1 MQSITSKVLIPK
13 EALCICGSGKSFGE
27 CCISKNH
34 SYESLTIAEIGSTVI
49 YDQTEIITAVKN
61 LNSFMET
68 RISSTSTRLTQSEA
82 LRKLKRLYEK
92 FGNALKPI
100 SGVVSCKAGCSQCCH
115 LLVLTSQLEAEM
127 MKDYISAYYSP
138 MKLAEFKEKIR
149 EHKDLLSSLTV
160 FSNGRFSEE
169 STQAYLSSKL
179 PCAFLNENDCCSIYE
194 ARPFICRK
202 YLVFDNPEIC
212 ANPFNK
218 TTQYYS
224 GYHSTVKDAII
235 KLNQLT
241 YGDNYK
247 YKHLLSWFVQD
258 NPEF

>member
-1 MQSITSKVLIPK
+1 MGVIEMQSITNKVSIPK
-13 EALCICGSGKSFGE
+13 EALCVCGSGKSFGE

-34 SYESLTIAEIGSTVI
+34 IYESLTISEIGATVI

-61 LNSFMET
+61 LNSFIDA
-68 RISSTSTRLTQSEA
+68 RINSTATRLSQTESI
-82 LRKLKRLYEK
+82 RKLKRLYEK
-92 FGNALKPI
+92 FGNALQPI

-115 LLVLTSQLEAEM
+115 LLVLTSQLEAEII
-127 MKDYISAYYSP
+127 KDYISSHYSP
-138 MKLAEFKEKIR
+138 NELSEFKEKIK
-149 EHKDLLSSLTV
+149 EHKDLLSNLTV
-160 FSNGRFSEE
+160 YNNGNFSEE
-169 STQAYLSSKL
+169 STQAYLSAKI
-179 PCAFLNENDCCSIYE
+179 PCAFLDKNHCCSIYE

-212 ANPFNK
+212 SNPFNK

-241 YGDNYK
+241 YSSDYK
-247 YKHLLSWFVQD
+247 YKHLLSWFI
-258 NPEF
+258 

>member
-1 MQSITSKVLIPK
+1 MQSLTSKVSIPK

-34 SYESLTIAEIGSTVI
+34 SYESLTIAEIGATVI

-61 LNSFMET
+61 LNSFIEA
-68 RISSTSTRLTQSEA
+68 RINSTAARLGQLEA

-92 FGNALKPI
+92 FGNALQPM
-100 SGVVSCKAGCSQCCH
+100 SGAVSCKAGCSECCH

-127 MKDYISAYYSP
+127 IKDYIFTHYSS
-138 MKLAEFKEKIR
+138 KDLHRFEEKIR
-149 EHKDLLSSLTV
+149 GHNNLLSSLAV
-160 FSNGRFSEE
+160 YNNGSFSTE
-169 STQAYLSSKL
+169 STQAYLSAKI
-179 PCAFLNENDCCSIYE
+179 PCAFLDNNHCCSIYE

-212 ANPFNK
+212 SNPFNK
-218 TTQYYS
+218 TIQYYS
-224 GYHSTVKDAII
+224 GYHTTVKDAII

-241 YGDNYK
+241 YGSDYK
-247 YKHLLSWFVQD
+247 YKHLLSWFI
-258 NPEF
+258 